1 MATII
6 AKFPGTCASCRCA
19 IKAGDKIEWQ
29 KGAPSRH
36 VVCPAGGQPPVN
48 ANRTAPPRQARSG
61 WRPCGYPG
69 CSPSYCDECDG
80 EGNTNRYYGR

>member
-36 VVCPAGGQPPVN
+36 VVCPAGGQPM
-48 ANRTAPPRQARSG
+48 ANVSPRASTPTRRG
-61 WRPCGYPG
+61 KPWRPCGYPG
-69 CSPSYCDECDG
+69 CNPGFCEECS
-80 EGNTNRYYGR
+80 E